1 MFVVTSAKFDRNSI
15 ETLDSTRNGR
25 IVETKSVTHDM
36 DFLYASAEVH
46 TLPPRKRLGCVLREV
61 AHSPVDLGSKKARL
75 VGESYVKLALGDP
88 RLAGKALDMSG
99 GGGGNDSCDDADTR
113 ETGGSYGTSNK
124 SKGPRRNASASS
136 LQTTEQ
142 TAKKKKKLST
152 KSERSGTPGAHNDD
166 DDDVTAKEP
175 KELTD
180 EEMAMKLHME
190 MNASPRISRGAR
202 SASGAGKP
210 TVLFG

>member
-1 MFVVTSAKFDRNSI
+1 
-15 ETLDSTRNGR
+15 
-25 IVETKSVTHDM
+25 M

-88 RLAGKALDMSG
+88 RLAGKALDLTH
-99 GGGGNDSCDDADTR
+99 GNDSGDDADTR
-113 ETGGSYGTSNK
+113 ETGGSFK
-124 SKGPRRNASASS
+124 AKGGARRNASTSS
-136 LQTTEQ
+136 LQTTEH
-142 TAKKKKKLST
+142 TAKKKKKLTT
-152 KSERSGTPGAHNDD
+152 KSERAGEKD
-166 DDDVTAKEP
+166 DDDVDDGAAKEP

-202 SASGAGKP
+202 SASAAGKP

>member
-1 MFVVTSAKFDRNSI
+1 
-15 ETLDSTRNGR
+15 
-25 IVETKSVTHDM
+25 M

-88 RLAGKALDMSG
+88 RLAGKALDLTH
-99 GGGGNDSCDDADTR
+99 GNDSGDDADTR
-113 ETGGSYGTSNK
+113 ETGGSFK
-124 SKGPRRNASASS
+124 AKGGARRNASTSS
-136 LQTTEQ
+136 LQTTEH
-142 TAKKKKKLST
+142 TAKKKKKLTT
-152 KSERSGTPGAHNDD
+152 KSERAGEKD
-166 DDDVTAKEP
+166 DDDVDDGAAKEP

-202 SASGAGKP
+202 STSAAGKP

>member
-1 MFVVTSAKFDRNSI
+1 
-15 ETLDSTRNGR
+15 
-25 IVETKSVTHDM
+25 M

-88 RLAGKALDMSG
+88 RLAGKALDLTHV
-99 GGGGNDSCDDADTR
+99 NDSGDDADTR
-113 ETGGSYGTSNK
+113 ETGGSYGTFK
-124 SKGPRRNASASS
+124 AKGGARRNASTSS
-136 LQTTEQ
+136 LQTTEH
-142 TAKKKKKLST
+142 TAKKKKKLTT
-152 KSERSGTPGAHNDD
+152 KSERAGGNDEDD
-166 DDDVTAKEP
+166 DDDGAAKEP

-202 SASGAGKP
+202 SASAAGKP

>member
-1 MFVVTSAKFDRNSI
+1 
-15 ETLDSTRNGR
+15 
-25 IVETKSVTHDM
+25 M

-61 AHSPVDLGSKKARL
+61 AHSPADLGSKKARL

-88 RLAGKALDMSG
+88 RLAGKALDLTH
-99 GGGGNDSCDDADTR
+99 GNDSGDDADTR
-113 ETGGSYGTSNK
+113 ETGGSYGTFK
-124 SKGPRRNASASS
+124 AKGGARRNASTSS
-136 LQTTEQ
+136 LQTTEH
-142 TAKKKKKLST
+142 TAKKKKKLTT
-152 KSERSGTPGAHNDD
+152 KSERAGGNDEDD
-166 DDDVTAKEP
+166 DDDGAAKEP

-190 MNASPRISRGAR
+190 MNASPRISRGGR
-202 SASGAGKP
+202 SASAAGKP

>member
-1 MFVVTSAKFDRNSI
+1 
-15 ETLDSTRNGR
+15 
-25 IVETKSVTHDM
+25 M

-88 RLAGKALDMSG
+88 RLAGKALDLTH
-99 GGGGNDSCDDADTR
+99 GNDSGDDADTR
-113 ETGGSYGTSNK
+113 ETGGSFK
-124 SKGPRRNASASS
+124 AKGGARRNASTSS
-136 LQTTEQ
+136 LQTTEH
-142 TAKKKKKLST
+142 TAKKKKKLTT
-152 KSERSGTPGAHNDD
+152 KSERAGEKDD
-166 DDDVTAKEP
+166 DDIDDGAAKEP

-202 SASGAGKP
+202 SASAAGKP